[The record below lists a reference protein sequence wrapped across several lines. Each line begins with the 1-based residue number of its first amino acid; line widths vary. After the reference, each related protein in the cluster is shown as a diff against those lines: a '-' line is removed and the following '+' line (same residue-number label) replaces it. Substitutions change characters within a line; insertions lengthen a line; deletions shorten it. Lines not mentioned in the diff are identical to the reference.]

1 MAFLGDLERSVGKS
15 WGGPGGSL
23 GVSVFSFVLRDL
35 WGYMWGFGGVWDAK
49 RAWGFRGVDGSLW
62 VQHQGQR
69 RERAWAPRG
78 CWESLG
84 SFRGPLGGLWEAPG
98 DFWGPA
104 GQWWVYGVFGFLR
117 GGLWGAMGV
126 LGSPQDVDTL
136 YHAGERR
143 CFDLRD
149 FSHLESR

>member
-1 MAFLGDLERSVGKS
+1 MVVCGFSTKDSVDRGLGLHGAVG
-15 WGGPGGSL
+15 
-23 GVSVFSFVLRDL
+23 
-35 WGYMWGFGGVWDAK
+35 
-49 RAWGFRGVDGSLW
+49 
-62 VQHQGQR
+62 
-69 RERAWAPRG
+69 
-78 CWESLG
+78 ESLG

-98 DFWGPA
+98 GLWGPV
-104 GQWWVYGVFGFLR
+104 GQWWVYRVYGFLWD
-117 GGLWGAMGV
+117 GLWGAMGV